1 MSLESNMSQRNGA
14 GRSTSVDILAL
25 IRSGAARTR
34 AELIAQTGL
43 SRSTVSQRLTQLF
56 DSNLVIGEGE
66 ASSTGGRPATILAF
80 NGSAGVVIAAA
91 LGATRSRVAVVDLG
105 GAVLAE
111 HEEPH
116 SIADGPTAT
125 LEGIAAQA
133 ETLLKRARVKKAH
146 VWGFGVG
153 LPGPVEFASG
163 RPVSP
168 PIMPGWDGFPVADW
182 LEEKFSCS
190 VLVDNDVNVMA
201 LGEREQHFA
210 GEDEFMFV
218 KFGTGIGAG
227 IIAGGR
233 LHRGAQGSAGDIGH
247 ISVPGHD
254 DVVCECG
261 NTGCL
266 EAVVGGRA
274 LARRLQAE
282 GLDTV
287 NSRDVVAQVLAGNTD
302 AVLAVRDA
310 GRELGLVLAGLVNAI
325 NPAVIVLGGAI
336 SAAGDH
342 LLAGVREVI
351 YRRSPPLATRN
362 LRVVASA
369 AGGRAGVIGAA
380 NMITSDVLLSSALPH
395 RNSGKLVR
403 SA

>member
-1 MSLESNMSQRNGA
+1 LARESTTRNAGA
-14 GRSTSVDILAL
+14 YRGTSVDILSL

-43 SRSTVSQRLTQLF
+43 SRSTVSQRLSQLF
-56 DSNLVIGEGE
+56 DSNLVVGEGE

-80 NGSAGVVIAAA
+80 NGSAGIVIAAA
-91 LGATRSRVAVVDLG
+91 LGATRSRVAVVDVG
-105 GAVLAE
+105 GKVLAE
-111 HEEPH
+111 HEEAH
-116 SIADGPTAT
+116 SIAEGPTAT

-133 ETLLKRARVKKAH
+133 EALLKRARVKKAD

-163 RPVSP
+163 RPISP
-168 PIMPGWDGFPVADW
+168 PIMPGWDGFPVAEW
-182 LEEKFSCS
+182 LEEKFSCT

-201 LGEREQHFA
+201 LGEREHLFA

-218 KFGTGIGAG
+218 KVGTGIGAG
-227 IIAGGR
+227 IIAGGH

-247 ISVPGHD
+247 IYVPGHD

-274 LARRLQAE
+274 LARRLRAR
-282 GLDTV
+282 GLDTA
-287 NSRDVVAQVLAGNTD
+287 NSRDVVVQVLAGHTD
-302 AVLAVRDA
+302 AVLAVREA
-310 GRELGLVLAGLVNAI
+310 GRELGLVLAGLVNAV

-362 LRVVASA
+362 LRIVASA
-369 AGGRAGVIGAA
+369 TGGRAGVMGAA
-380 NMITSDVLLSSALPH
+380 SMITSHVVLGSTLP
-395 RNSGKLVR
+395 NSDSEKIAR